1 MQLELI
7 PEEEMAGKPKKVSE
21 TKPKDTGIKIIRESK
36 DEKEKD
42 VGVPTPPAPPSK
54 GGGGGPSP
62 NIIVKRIYFPGDIY
76 SNNQIEF
83 KKILARYGLS
93 WYRPMMKSYV
103 SASGVTLLSGMYVS
117 ADQNKK
123 MFCIYEGTNKPMT
136 AVLKIIGSGGNF
148 LIDLNSYCHRVGC
161 IVEDKDEAYVNNMLL
176 SLQEKGEI
184 YIEKKI
190 DSATLEDLQKSFNEK
205 VEKRL
210 KEEIE
215 KWINAHKFIYD
226 TYCECLLW
234 GKGISMDN
242 IRKLRGMEIEK
253 HVRWAVEKG
262 Y

>member
-7 PEEEMAGKPKKVSE
+7 PEEEMAGKPKKIIE
-21 TKPKDTGIKIIRESK
+21 KKPKDVGIKIISESK
-36 DEKEKD
+36 DDKGPEI
-42 VGVPTPPAPPSK
+42 PTIPPK
-54 GGGGGPSP
+54 GGGGGGGGSGSGDGL
-62 NIIVKRIYFPGDIY
+62 IVKRIYFPEDTY
-76 SNNQIEF
+76 SNNQVEF

-103 SASGVTLLSGMYVS
+103 SASGVTLLGGMYVS

-148 LIDLNSYCHRVGC
+148 LIDLNSYCHKVGC
-161 IVEDKDEAYVNNMLL
+161 IVEDKDETYVNNMLL

-184 YIEKKI
+184 YVEKKM
-190 DSATLEDLQKSFNEK
+190 DSKTLEDLQKSFNEK

-215 KWINAHKFIYD
+215 KWIDAHKFIYD

-242 IRKLRGMEIEK
+242 IRKLRSMEIEK

-262 Y
+262 F